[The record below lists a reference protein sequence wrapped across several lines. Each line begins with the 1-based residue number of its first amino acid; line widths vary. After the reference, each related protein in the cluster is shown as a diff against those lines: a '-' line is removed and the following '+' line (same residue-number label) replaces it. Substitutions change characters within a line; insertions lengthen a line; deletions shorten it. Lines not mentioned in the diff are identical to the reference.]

1 MDYSTTVKLILTK
14 VGGEK
19 NVKSVTHCMTRLRFV
34 LKDEN
39 IVKDDD
45 VKNIKGVMGVIRSG
59 GQYQIIIGNDVAN
72 CYKELTKLGN
82 FASAENMTEMKEK
95 RNIFIAILDAISGCM
110 SPVIPAIIGAGM
122 IKILIIILGYFV
134 NGDSQTI
141 QLLTIMGDSA
151 FYFLPILLAF
161 SAGKKFNTNPVLVAT
176 VAGVLLHPSFTAMFA
191 DVAKGVTFLGIPVVS
206 TSYASTVIPIILTAW
221 VMSYIEKLV
230 EKITPVFTKNFLKPF
245 LILLISAPVAFI
257 ILGPLGGIIGNG
269 VSAVILAIQAK
280 FSIVALIILS
290 VGMPFLIM
298 TGMHWAF
305 VPTTLAALATAAGDS
320 AFIPAMLLGNLA
332 QGAASLAVA
341 YKSKNSDLKQVASA
355 SGISALVAGITEPAM
370 YGVTLRLK
378 KPMLAACIASGI
390 TGAFVG
396 FVKLAGHSFA
406 TPSLI
411 ALPIFISADNSN
423 MLLYAIIASVIVIVL
438 TFILTLV
445 LGFDDPISESNK
457 DTVETEY
464 SINEKLGTIAL
475 ESIKGIE
482 ITSPIEGKAIAI
494 TEVNDATFA
503 NEILGKGAAVIPEV
517 GRIVAPFDGTVVC
530 IFETK
535 HALALRS
542 RDGAEIL
549 IHVGLDTVKLNGKYF
564 KAMVSDGQDI
574 KQGDELLT
582 FDIDGIKKEGYDIV
596 TPVIVTNGDELG
608 EVIALK
614 GTKVRATE
622 TLIKIVHN

>member
-1 MDYSTTVKLILTK
+1 MDYTTTVKLILTK

-34 LKDEN
+34 LKDES

-72 CYKELTKLGN
+72 CYKELSKLGD
-82 FASAENMTEMKEK
+82 FATAENMTEKKEK
-95 RNIFIAILDAISGCM
+95 RNIFIAILDAISGCI

-176 VAGVLLHPSFTAMFA
+176 VAGVLLHPGFTAMFA
-191 DVAKGVTFLGIPVVS
+191 DAAKGVTFLGIPVVS

-221 VMSYIEKLV
+221 VMAYIEKLV

-280 FSIVALIILS
+280 YSIVALIILS

-305 VPTTLAALATAAGDS
+305 VPATLAALATAAGDS
-320 AFIPAMLLGNLA
+320 AFIPAMLLSNLA

-378 KPMLAACIASGI
+378 KPMLAACITSGI

-411 ALPIFISADNSN
+411 ALPIFISADNSKT
-423 MLLYAIIASVIVIVL
+423 LLYAIIASVIVIVL

-445 LGFDDPISESNK
+445 LGFDDPISESNEV
-457 DTVETEY
+457 TVETEY
-464 SINEKLGTIAL
+464 SIKENIVL
-475 ESIKGIE
+475 EAIKGIE

-517 GRIVAPFDGTVVC
+517 GRVVAPLDGTVVC

-535 HALALRS
+535 HAIALRS
-542 RDGAEIL
+542 RDGVEVL

-564 KAMVSDGQDI
+564 ESMVSDGQDI

-596 TPVIVTNGDELG
+596 TPVIVTNGADLG

-614 GTKVRATE
+614 GTTVRTTE
-622 TLIKIVHN
+622 TLIKIVPS

>member
-1 MDYSTTVKLILTK
+1 MDYTTTVKLILTK

-34 LKDEN
+34 LKDES
-39 IVKDDD
+39 IVNDDD

-72 CYKELTKLGN
+72 CYKELTKLGD
-82 FASAENMTEMKEK
+82 FASVENMTDKKEK
-95 RNIFIAILDAISGCM
+95 RNIIIAILDAISGCM
-110 SPVIPAIIGAGM
+110 SSVIPAIIGAGM

-134 NGDSQTI
+134 DGNSQTM

-176 VAGVLLHPSFTAMFA
+176 VAGVLLHPGFTAMFA
-191 DVAKGVTFLGIPVVS
+191 DAAKGVTFLGIPVVS
-206 TSYASTVIPIILTAW
+206 TSYPSTVIPIILTAW

-245 LILLISAPVAFI
+245 LVLLISAPVAFI

-269 VSAVILAIQAK
+269 VSAVILGIQAK

-305 VPTTLAALATAAGDS
+305 VPTTLAALATATGDS

-396 FVKLAGHSFA
+396 FVKLSAHSFA

-411 ALPIFISADNSN
+411 ALPIFISADNGN
-423 MLLYAIIASVIVIVL
+423 MLLYAIIASVVVIVL

-445 LGFDDPISESNK
+445 LGFDDPISESNEV
-457 DTVETEY
+457 TVDTEY
-464 SINEKLGTIAL
+464 SLKENLGTIAL
-475 ESIKGIE
+475 EAIKGIE

-494 TEVNDATFA
+494 SEVNDATFA

-517 GRIVAPFDGTVVC
+517 GRVVAPFDGTVVC

-542 RDGAEIL
+542 RDGVEIL
-549 IHVGLDTVKLNGKYF
+549 IHVGIDTVKLNGKYF
-564 KAMVSDGQDI
+564 KAMVSDEQNI

-596 TPVIVTNGDELG
+596 TPVIVSNGAEFG

-622 TLIKIVHN
+622 TLIKIVQN